1 MEERVGNI
9 CRKETRQIYVG
20 RCQGRCSS
28 YALEQLN
35 LGDRVIP
42 VIFLFIFG
50 TLYSIFVTNL
60 IFFLAKFPL
69 ICNEFVPTLA
79 CGLRACLE
87 RENFFSC
94 SRIFPVKLN

>member
-20 RCQGRCSS
+20 QCQGRCSS

-42 VIFLFIFG
+42 VIF
-50 TLYSIFVTNL
+50 YS
-60 IFFLAKFPL
+60 FLRPYIQIL
-69 ICNEFVPTLA
+69 LQT
-79 CGLRACLE
+79 
-87 RENFFSC
+87 
-94 SRIFPVKLN
+94 

>member
-20 RCQGRCSS
+20 QCQGRCSS

-42 VIFLFIFG
+42 VIFLFVFE
-50 TLYSIFVTNL
+50 TLYSNFVTNL
-60 IFFLAKFPL
+60 IFFWL
-69 ICNEFVPTLA
+69 
-79 CGLRACLE
+79 
-87 RENFFSC
+87 NFF
-94 SRIFPVKLN
+94 